1 MGFTKKFK
9 ELRALGGVW
18 ATPLKVEITQNYG
31 WVWREKK
38 TISPGEKK
46 KETSLKGDSEEA
58 GRWQKSIREDHNF
71 TELLLSYEL
80 PKRGAYFV
88 F

>member
-46 KETSLKGDSEEA
+46 KKRNFLK
-58 GRWQKSIREDHNF
+58 RRF
-71 TELLLSYEL
+71 
-80 PKRGAYFV
+80 
-88 F
+88 

>member
-1 MGFTKKFK
+1 MAGFGGKKRP
-9 ELRALGGVW
+9 LALG
-18 ATPLKVEITQNYG
+18 K
-31 WVWREKK
+31 
-38 TISPGEKK
+38 KK